1 MSNFDKRN
9 EVSRTKNVVDI
20 HVNFVFLTILEKL
33 ECQIESIGWSAKK
46 KRHWHELHILIFS
59 VKE

>member
-20 HVNFVFLTILEKL
+20 HVNFVLLTILEKL
-33 ECQIESIGWSAKK
+33 ECQMESIGWSAKK
-46 KRHWHELHILIFS
+46 KTLA
-59 VKE
+59 